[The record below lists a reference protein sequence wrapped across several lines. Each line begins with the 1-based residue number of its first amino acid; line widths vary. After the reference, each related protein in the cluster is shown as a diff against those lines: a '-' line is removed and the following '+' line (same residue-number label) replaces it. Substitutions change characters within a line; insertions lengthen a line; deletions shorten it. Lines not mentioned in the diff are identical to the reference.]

1 VDLVYSWVNGSDP
14 RFREAMLAA
23 RVLFDAA
30 HGASCAAQ
38 SSRIRYSRLTPL
50 CRVCRVCVVRVVC
63 VADRWNGAAGGCR
76 PANGP
81 QRSQPLL

>member
-14 RFREAMLAA
+14 RFRAAMLAA

-38 SSRIRYSRLTPL
+38 SSRIRNSRLTPL
-50 CRVCRVCVVRVVC
+50 WCVSCACRVCR
-63 VADRWNGAAGGCR
+63 G
-76 PANGP
+76 
-81 QRSQPLL
+81 